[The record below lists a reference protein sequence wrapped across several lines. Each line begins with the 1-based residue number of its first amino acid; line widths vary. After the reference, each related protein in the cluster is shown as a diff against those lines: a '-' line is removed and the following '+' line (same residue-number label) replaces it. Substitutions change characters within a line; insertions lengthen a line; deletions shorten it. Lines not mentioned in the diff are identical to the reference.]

1 MNLGNHIARLAPGG
15 EGRGPRIPTW
25 RGAHG
30 GLTQS
35 VARVPFEEG
44 SEQTLGLQAE
54 ELWHAQLGSEKQR
67 WLLG

>member
-1 MNLGNHIARLAPGG
+1 M
-15 EGRGPRIPTW
+15 W